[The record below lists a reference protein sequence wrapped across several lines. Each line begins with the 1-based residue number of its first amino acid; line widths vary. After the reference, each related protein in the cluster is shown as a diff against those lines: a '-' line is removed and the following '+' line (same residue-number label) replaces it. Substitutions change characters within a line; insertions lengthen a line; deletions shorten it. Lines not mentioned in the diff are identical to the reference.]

1 METSVRS
8 RVPASRTGVTE
19 LTRPHSA
26 PGPAGTTTAG
36 PRAAGA
42 GFWIVAYVFAVT
54 MAFTTVP
61 APLYVLYQARDHF
74 GAAMVTVIFAA
85 YAAGVVTSL
94 LLAGHVSDWLG
105 RRRIVAAAV
114 GINMAAGLVFL
125 AWPTITGLLAGRL
138 VSGISAGLITAT
150 ATAFLAELH
159 SSSRPGAPSA
169 RAELVSTAANLG
181 GLGFGALLAGFL
193 AEYTAAPLWLPYLV
207 AEGLMLAGAIALAAA
222 PETVVRP
229 DPRPRYRPQRV
240 RVPAGQRPVFY
251 AAGLAAAAAFA
262 LFGLFTSLA
271 PGFIA
276 GTLHESSHALAGL
289 STFIVFGAA
298 ALAQISVG
306 RLPLSRGRQ
315 ARLGLGLLAAGVAAV
330 TAAVW
335 LPSLAL
341 FLAGGAIAGAGAG
354 ATFKTSITTALSIA
368 PDGARGE
375 TLAGLFVAA
384 YLGLTVPVVGLG
396 IATQL
401 VTTRAAILGF
411 AAVLIAVVAAVSRKQ
426 GAPQASGSAG
436 VKLPGVRN
444 GSGASFRG

>member
-1 METSVRS
+1 MTSFIRS
-8 RVPASRTGVTE
+8 TTPAARTGLTE
-19 LTRPHSA
+19 LTRPGSR
-26 PGPAGTTTAG
+26 PGQARTAAGG
-36 PRAAGA
+36 PRAAAA

-114 GINMAAGLVFL
+114 GINMAAGIVFL
-125 AWPTITGLLAGRL
+125 AWPTVTGLLADRV

-159 SSSRPGAPSA
+159 SSSRLGVPSA

-222 PETVVRP
+222 PETVTRP
-229 DPRPRYRPQRV
+229 DPLPRYRPQRV
-240 RVPAGQRPVFY
+240 RIPAGQRPVFY

-276 GTLHESSHALAGL
+276 GTLHQSSHALAGL
-289 STFIVFGAA
+289 STFIMFGAA
-298 ALAQISVG
+298 ALAQIAVG
-306 RLPLSRGRQ
+306 RLPVPRGRQ
-315 ARLGLGLLAAGVAAV
+315 AGL
-330 TAAVW
+330 
-335 LPSLAL
+335 
-341 FLAGGAIAGAGAG
+341 
-354 ATFKTSITTALSIA
+354 
-368 PDGARGE
+368 
-375 TLAGLFVAA
+375 
-384 YLGLTVPVVGLG
+384 
-396 IATQL
+396 
-401 VTTRAAILGF
+401 
-411 AAVLIAVVAAVSRKQ
+411 
-426 GAPQASGSAG
+426 
-436 VKLPGVRN
+436 
-444 GSGASFRG
+444 

>member
-1 METSVRS
+1 MASSTQIS
-8 RVPASRTGVTE
+8 RPASRAGLTE
-19 LTRPHSA
+19 LTRSQSA
-26 PGPAGTTTAG
+26 PGQAGTTAGGRRATA
-36 PRAAGA
+36 A
-42 GFWIVAYVFAVT
+42 GFWVVAYVFAVT

-85 YAAGVVTSL
+85 YAAGVVASL
-94 LLAGHVSDWLG
+94 LMAGHVSDWLG
-105 RRRIVAAAV
+105 RRRIVGAAV

-125 AWPTITGLLAGRL
+125 LWPTVAGLLVGRV
-138 VSGISAGLITAT
+138 VSGISAGLLTAT

-193 AEYTAAPLWLPYLV
+193 AEYTASPLWLPYLV
-207 AEGLMLAGAIALAAA
+207 AEGLMLAGAIALAVV
-222 PETVVRP
+222 PETVTRP

-240 RVPAGQRPVFY
+240 RVPAGQRPLFY

-298 ALAQISVG
+298 ALANMSVG
-306 RLPLSRGRQ
+306 RLPLSRDGQ

-341 FLAGGAIAGAGAG
+341 FLAGGVIAGAGAG
-354 ATFKTSITTALSIA
+354 ATFKTSITTVLSIA
-368 PDGARGE
+368 PAGARGE

-411 AAVLIAVVAAVSRKQ
+411 AAVLVAAVVVVSRKQ
-426 GAPQASGSAG
+426 SVPQTGSNPLAPTSQ
-436 VKLPGVRN
+436 N
-444 GSGASFRG
+444 GSWPTRQTRH

>member
-1 METSVRS
+1 MASSTRITE
-8 RVPASRTGVTE
+8 PA
-19 LTRPHSA
+19 
-26 PGPAGTTTAG
+26 
-36 PRAAGA
+36 PRAAEAGGRRATGTGGRRGAGA

-85 YAAGVVTSL
+85 YAAGVVASL

-105 RRRIVAAAV
+105 RRRMVAAAV

-125 AWPTITGLLAGRL
+125 AWPTVAGLLAGRV
-138 VSGISAGLITAT
+138 VSGISAGLLTAT

-193 AEYTAAPLWLPYLV
+193 AEYTASPLSLPYLV
-207 AEGLMLAGAIALAAA
+207 AEGLMLAGAIALTVV
-222 PETVVRP
+222 PETVARP

-240 RVPAGQRPVFY
+240 RIPAGQRQMFY

-276 GTLHESSHALAGL
+276 GTLHQTSHAVAGL

-298 ALAQISVG
+298 ALANISVG
-306 RLPLSRGRQ
+306 RLPLSRDGQ

-335 LPSLAL
+335 LPSLPL
-341 FLAGGAIAGAGAG
+341 FLAGGVIAGAGAG
-354 ATFKTSITTALSIA
+354 AAFKTSITTVLSIA

-401 VTTRAAILGF
+401 VTTRTAVLGF
-411 AAVLIAVVAAVSRKQ
+411 AAILIASAVAVSR
-426 GAPQASGSAG
+426 
-436 VKLPGVRN
+436 RH
-444 GSGASFRG
+444 SGASVIGWRPR

>member
-1 METSVRS
+1 
-8 RVPASRTGVTE
+8 
-19 LTRPHSA
+19 
-26 PGPAGTTTAG
+26 
-36 PRAAGA
+36 
-42 GFWIVAYVFAVT
+42 
-54 MAFTTVP
+54 
-61 APLYVLYQARDHF
+61 
-74 GAAMVTVIFAA
+74 
-85 YAAGVVTSL
+85 
-94 LLAGHVSDWLG
+94 
-105 RRRIVAAAV
+105 
-114 GINMAAGLVFL
+114 
-125 AWPTITGLLAGRL
+125 
-138 VSGISAGLITAT
+138 
-150 ATAFLAELH
+150 
-159 SSSRPGAPSA
+159 
-169 RAELVSTAANLG
+169 
-181 GLGFGALLAGFL
+181 
-193 AEYTAAPLWLPYLV
+193 
-207 AEGLMLAGAIALAAA
+207 MLAGAIALAAA

-289 STFIVFGAA
+289 ATFIVFGAA
-298 ALAQISVG
+298 ALAQISAG
-306 RLPLSRGRQ
+306 RLPLSRGGQ

-354 ATFKTSITTALSIA
+354 ATFKASITTALSIA

-411 AAVLIAVVAAVSRKQ
+411 AAVLIAVVAAVGRRRS
-426 GAPQASGSAG
+426 AS
-436 VKLPGVRN
+436 VN
-444 GSGASFRG
+444 G

>member
-1 METSVRS
+1 MTPSAQITA
-8 RVPASRTGVTE
+8 PAPQSSPKE
-19 LTRPHSA
+19 LTRHGRP
-26 PGPAGTTTAG
+26 PGQGRAAARS
-36 PRAAGA
+36 PRAARA

-54 MAFTTVP
+54 MAFTTLP

-74 GAAMVTVIFAA
+74 GSALVTVIFAA
-85 YAAGVVTSL
+85 YAAGVVASL
-94 LLAGHVSDWLG
+94 LAAGHVSDWLG
-105 RRRIVAAAV
+105 RRRMVAAAV

-125 AWPTITGLLAGRL
+125 AWPTVTGLLIGRV
-138 VSGISAGLITAT
+138 VSGISVGLLTAT
-150 ATAFLAELH
+150 ATAFLTELH
-159 SSSRPGAPSA
+159 NSSRPGMPSA
-169 RAELVSTAANLG
+169 RAEFVSTAANLG

-193 AEYTAAPLWLPYLV
+193 AEYAASPLMLPYLV

-222 PETVVRP
+222 PETVARP
-229 DPRPRYRPQRV
+229 DRRPRYHPQRV
-240 RVPAGQRPVFY
+240 RIPAGQRQAFY

-276 GTLHESSHALAGL
+276 GTLHQSSHALAGL

-298 ALAQISVG
+298 ALAQMSVG

-315 ARLGLGLLAAGVAAV
+315 ARLGLGVLAAGLAAV

-341 FLAGGAIAGAGAG
+341 FLVGGAVAGAGAG
-354 ATFKTSITTALSIA
+354 AAFKTSVTTVLSIA
-368 PDGARGE
+368 PAGARGE
-375 TLAGLFVAA
+375 TLSGLFVAA

-401 VTTRAAILGF
+401 VTTRAAVLGF
-411 AAVLIAVVAAVSRKQ
+411 AAVLVAAVAVVSRRLD
-426 GAPQASGSAG
+426 APQA
-436 VKLPGVRN
+436 
-444 GSGASFRG
+444 

>member
-1 METSVRS
+1 MASSTQITR
-8 RVPASRTGVTE
+8 PASRTGVTE
-19 LTRPHSA
+19 LTRPGSA
-26 PGPAGTTTAG
+26 PGQATAG
-36 PRAAGA
+36 GRRAAGG
-42 GFWIVAYVFAVT
+42 GFWVVAYVFAVT

-85 YAAGVVTSL
+85 YAAGVVASL
-94 LLAGHVSDWLG
+94 LMAGHVSDWLG
-105 RRRIVAAAV
+105 RRRIVGAAV

-125 AWPTITGLLAGRL
+125 VWPTVAGLLVGRV
-138 VSGISAGLITAT
+138 VSGISAGLLTAT
-150 ATAFLAELH
+150 ATAFLTELH
-159 SSSRPGAPSA
+159 TSSRPGAPSA

-193 AEYTAAPLWLPYLV
+193 AQYTTSPLWLPYLV
-207 AEGLMLAGAIALAAA
+207 AEGLMLAGAIALAVV
-222 PETVVRP
+222 PETVMRP
-229 DPRPRYRPQRV
+229 DSRPRYRPQRI
-240 RVPAGQRPVFY
+240 RVPAGQRQVFY

-276 GTLHESSHALAGL
+276 GTLHQSSHALAGL

-298 ALAQISVG
+298 ALANMSVS
-306 RLPLSRGRQ
+306 RLPISRDGQ
-315 ARLGLGLLAAGVAAV
+315 GRLGLGLLAAGVAAV

-341 FLAGGAIAGAGAG
+341 FLAGGVIAGAGAG
-354 ATFKTSITTALSIA
+354 AAFKTSITTVLSIA
-368 PDGARGE
+368 PAGARGE

-401 VTTRAAILGF
+401 VTTKAAVLGF
-411 AAVLIAVVAAVSRKQ
+411 AAVLVAAVAAVSRRH
-426 GAPQASGSAG
+426 GATA
-436 VKLPGVRN
+436 
-444 GSGASFRG
+444 RG